1 MNFVHINEDVEEVET
16 AAAGAAVGKLSA
28 FMKLETV
35 WEALASKD
43 TVLLRGSWL
52 RELGDTGQVLPRRQ
66 DLPQRG
72 AWEPLELQR
81 AVVTRRVAIGA
92 VSYCWLTWQHPDPSG
107 HQETVF
113 KTGWTQLYVDP
124 CTQSL
129 PPPTSHHGGASQTIK
144 IYCFFD

>member
-1 MNFVHINEDVEEVET
+1 MYDVHINEDVEEVET

-66 DLPQRG
+66 ELPPG
-72 AWEPLELQR
+72 VSWEPLELQQ
-81 AVVTRRVAIGA
+81 AVVTRHVAIGA
-92 VSYCWLTWQHPDPSG
+92 VSYCWLTWQHPDPNG

-113 KTGWTQLYVDP
+113 QRVWR
-124 CTQSL
+124 SL
-129 PPPTSHHGGASQTIK
+129 CEDS
-144 IYCFFD
+144 